1 MSRRLISECL
11 PPWIPTS
18 LPSWLFWHDNSLNQR
33 HMKPATVATSMEIEW
48 NNCGQIM
55 SNPWALLTTGFG
67 RLSFWPIATSEFQTR
82 LRMHPQKKRDILR
95 GLRSFHKAQNR
106 KIRYLTLV
114 SVNTHTQ
121 TIQHFPKIVQSCG
134 LFWLHHQLHRSIHGK
149 QPKVWTPSE
158 LLRLLSFGS
167 VISDRAGASNIFE
180 TTNHIVAYFVWFP
193 ASL

>member
-18 LPSWLFWHDNSLNQR
+18 LPSWLFWHDNSLNQG

-106 KIRYLTLV
+106 KIRYLPLV
-114 SVNTHTQ
+114 SVNTHANHPALPQNCAIMWVILT
-121 TIQHFPKIVQSCG
+121 TSPAP
-134 LFWLHHQLHRSIHGK
+134 SIHSRDTTQGLDT
-149 QPKVWTPSE
+149 QRTSQT
-158 LLRLLSFGS
+158 
-167 VISDRAGASNIFE
+167 VIIRVCHFR
-180 TTNHIVAYFVWFP
+180 
-193 ASL
+193 